1 MNRTRLFTAALLGSA
16 LSVGI
21 MATLVPSDAF
31 AQRAGAQKEEKKA
44 EDPGKAP
51 EGDAARPA
59 VGTPLNAAQELIKQ
73 KKYKEALAKVKEA
86 DAVPNKNAYEDFLI
100 DQIRFIASLYGGD
113 LGVAENT
120 FNNLEKTG
128 RLSQQQQVQFL
139 QALAGSYYNN
149 KNYEKSLALI
159 DRYFKAGG
167 NDAQM
172 REVQQ
177 AAKMQSGDVTG
188 AAKQAAADVA
198 AAEKAGKAPEE
209 KDLRLM
215 AHAANLS
222 KDEAGYVLA
231 VEKLLKYY
239 PKKDYFQDLL
249 IRAQKKPT
257 FRRDRLSVDVYRLMN
272 ATGLLEK
279 PEDYMEFAQLAL
291 QAGAPGEAQQVVE
304 KGYQLGKLGQGA
316 DADRHKRLRDL
327 IARSVAE
334 DKKVLD
340 STAVEAANR
349 NDGGPLVRVAEA
361 YAGYG
366 QYDKAIANMEK
377 GLAKGGLK
385 NPEDARLRLGT
396 YYLMAGNKA
405 KAEQTFKAVK
415 GTDGTA
421 DLAKLWVLSGGKA
434 V

>member
-1 MNRTRLFTAALLGSA
+1 MNRTRLFSAALLGSA

-21 MATLVPSDAF
+21 MATLVPSDAY
-31 AQRAGAQKEEKKA
+31 AQRAGSQKEEKQA

-59 VGTPLNAAQELIKQ
+59 VGKPLTEAQELVKQ
-73 KKYKEALAKVKEA
+73 KKFKEALAKVREA
-86 DAVPNKNAYEDFLI
+86 DAVPNKNAYETFLV
-100 DQIRFIASLYGGD
+100 DQVKFIAAFSAGD
-113 LGVAENT
+113 LNTAETAYNEM
-120 FNNLEKTG
+120 EKSG
-128 RLSQQQQVQFL
+128 RLQQAQQIQFL
-139 QALAGSYYNN
+139 QAMAGAHYNA

-198 AAEKAGKAPEE
+198 AAEKAGKAPSEN
-209 KDLRLM
+209 DLKLM
-215 AHAANLS
+215 AHAANTS
-222 KDEAGYVLA
+222 KDEAGYVNA
-231 VEKLLKYY
+231 VEKLMKYY
-239 PKKDYFQDLL
+239 PKRDYFLDLL

-257 FRRDRLSVDVYRLMN
+257 FRRDRLSVDVFRLMS
-272 ATGLLEK
+272 ATGLLDK
-279 PEDYMEFAQLAL
+279 PEDYMEYAQLAL
-291 QAGAPGEAQQVVE
+291 QAGAPGEAQQVVD

-340 STAVEAANR
+340 STAAEAANR

-361 YAGYG
+361 FAGYG

-377 GLAKGGLK
+377 GIAKGGLK
-385 NPEDARLRLGT
+385 NPEDARLRLAT

-421 DLAKLWVLSGGKA
+421 DLARLWVLSGGKA